1 MTALPQVQALLLEI
15 HQSLGRET
23 YQTKIKDNFAQGRGT
38 IESLKDMGSEI
49 LESIFEGLDMD
60 PRARLDAID
69 SLMEFGNA
77 HKFLEL
83 NIWTFAADQRQ
94 VLWSLLS
101 HFYIPSL
108 ARRIAFWNLGQP
120 MDKGM
125 PGGRFWYLPELE
137 EKDGQTSFH
146 MPVAQVV
153 DWLLDLLE
161 ASSKQEKASLL
172 GQSQKAD
179 EFLRSLYNWSKGSST
194 INAQK
199 IEEYF
204 AGDDSVKLDFKGV
217 FTPDPEQTPAKQFDR
232 ALEFVQRKGL
242 TATTLR
248 LEIPMTQ
255 EGVLEAVLD
264 GQADEATQAAFV
276 HHLAERYAQP
286 TMRTIRQRLRVA
298 RMVQDGYIR
307 LLKTFCP
314 GTDPLCTDPQ
324 QNTLLQLVALYK
336 WVYNLTIDAWRHCH
350 HLGEAA
356 ENQWFEEHL
365 PPWEKE
371 SLLLSITPSLR
382 SMGNQV
388 LAHWL
393 TRQFFDM
400 QPGAPL
406 EDCFPLD
413 AAQAPAII
421 QSKMEHIQAFSDE
434 IARENQLVERI
445 KTSSPRRALQGEA
458 SYWVVG
464 QVAQS
469 PAISPLARQAAT
481 QRLRELA
488 STPAQTVQTI
498 TLELH
503 AYLNAEKR
511 HRPKDVQARV
521 EALLAEAEASEGYAL
536 WKAPL
541 LQYKA
546 KHLLACNDFA
556 GAERCFKDALE
567 AGRERNYGP
576 LVGEAGRDGLACA
589 VANQKLLTDNHN
601 PYYRAILQGNVV
613 DCSDGIPSMQ
623 DVARKAADYFW
634 NTLYKPYPG
643 VEAEQRRSL
652 QDIQKIFESLMPLL
666 HSGDQAGMQKWVK
679 SQRKLF
685 ASLRPDV
692 EGNSVLMALLKMRH
706 FFQAVPQGTLP
717 EQQAEA
723 WNTML
728 QNWRWVIRNIAL
740 QATPK
745 QLDLQDL
752 KGQTPL
758 MLMAEDGDAEL
769 VAALLQAGANPDLQD
784 IRGLTALHS
793 ACKSHVDACVD
804 ALLDHPCQLTI
815 TTHKEQ
821 RSALHTAS
829 WAGHVHAA
837 KRLSQLAPALVRS
850 RDVLGQTPLEM
861 AEGLLEH
868 PAHLHA
874 LSEERA
880 RSGGRCATNS
890 ELQEIVQ
897 VLEVALAKANA
908 PQATETQMH

>member
-1 MTALPQVQALLLEI
+1 MR
-15 HQSLGRET
+15 H
-23 YQTKIKDNFAQGRGT
+23 
-38 IESLKDMGSEI
+38 
-49 LESIFEGLDMD
+49 
-60 PRARLDAID
+60 LDAID

-161 ASSKQEKASLL
+161 ASSKREKASLL

-179 EFLRSLYNWSKGSST
+179 EFLRSLYNWSKGAST
-194 INAQK
+194 ITAKK

-204 AGDDSVKLDFKGV
+204 AGDDNARLDFKGV
-217 FTPDPEQTPAKQFDR
+217 FTPDPRKTPVEQFNQ
-232 ALEFVQRKGL
+232 ALKFVQRKGL
-242 TATTLR
+242 TASALR

-255 EGVLEAVLD
+255 EDVLEAVLD

-276 HHLAERYAQP
+276 HHVAERYAQP

-307 LLKTFCP
+307 LLKTLCP
-314 GTDPLCTDPQ
+314 GTDPLCADPQ
-324 QNTLLQLVALYK
+324 QNKLLQLFALYK
-336 WVYNLTIDAWRHCH
+336 GVYNLTIDAWRHGH

-356 ENQWFEEHL
+356 ENQWFDEHL
-365 PPWEKE
+365 PPWDKH

-382 SMGNQV
+382 HMGNQV

-421 QSKMEHIQAFSDE
+421 QRKLERIQDFDDE
-434 IARENQLVERI
+434 IARTNQLVERI
-445 KTSSPRRALQGEA
+445 KASSPWRALQGEA
-458 SYWVVG
+458 SYWVVA
-464 QVAQS
+464 QVAQN

-488 STPAQTVQTI
+488 STPAQTVQAVMR
-498 TLELH
+498 ELD

-556 GAERCFKDALE
+556 GAECLFKQALE

-576 LVGEAGRDGLACA
+576 FVGEAGWDGLACA
-589 VANQKLLTDNHN
+589 VANQRLITDNHN
-601 PYYRAILQGNVV
+601 PYYRAILQGDVV
-613 DCSDGIPSMQ
+613 DCSDGIPSIQ
-623 DVARKAADYFW
+623 EVARQAAEYFW
-634 NTLYKPYPG
+634 STLYKPYPG
-643 VEAEQRRSL
+643 VEAEQQRSL
-652 QDIQKIFESLMPLL
+652 AETQKIFRGLMPLFQ
-666 HSGDQAGMQKWVK
+666 SGDQAGMQKWVK

-685 ASLRPDV
+685 ASRLPDV
-692 EGNSVLMALLKMRH
+692 EGNSVLMALLKMRAH
-706 FFQAVPQGTLP
+706 FQAVPQWALQ

-723 WNTML
+723 WSAML
-728 QNWRWVIRNIAL
+728 QNWRWLIAHIAQ

-745 QLDLQDL
+745 QLNLEDL

-769 VAALLQAGANPDLQD
+769 VAVLLQAGANPDLQD

-815 TTHKEQ
+815 TTHEK

-829 WAGHVHAA
+829 WAGHVHAV
-837 KRLSQLAPALVRS
+837 KRLSQLAPALVNE
-850 RDVLGQTPLEM
+850 RDIHGHTPLEM
-861 AEGLLEH
+861 AEDLLEH
-868 PAHLHA
+868 PAHLQA

-880 RSGGRCATNS
+880 RSGGRCASKS
-890 ELQEIVQ
+890 ELQEIVH
-897 VLEVALAKANA
+897 VLEAALVAANTA
-908 PQATETQMH
+908 QATEARMH

>member
-15 HQSLGRET
+15 RQSLGRKA
-23 YQTKIKDNFAQGRGT
+23 YQTGKKDDFAQGLGKLET
-38 IESLKDMGSEI
+38 LEVMGSEV
-49 LESIFEGLDMD
+49 LGSIYEGLDMD
-60 PRARLDAID
+60 PQARQDAIH
-69 SLMEFGNA
+69 SLVEFGNA

-83 NIWTFAADQRQ
+83 KIWTFAADPRQ

-101 HFYIPSL
+101 HFYIPGL
-108 ARRIAFWNLGQP
+108 ARRIGLWNLGHVL
-120 MDKGM
+120 DKGM
-125 PGGRFWYLPELE
+125 PGGRFWYLPEPQ
-137 EKDGQTSFH
+137 EKEGQTSIH

-153 DWLLDLLE
+153 DWLLDLLG
-161 ASSKQEKASLL
+161 ASSKQEVASLL

-179 EFLRSLYNWSKGSST
+179 EFLRSLHNWRTGSST
-194 INAQK
+194 INAKK
-199 IEEYF
+199 IEEFF
-204 AGDDSVKLDFKGV
+204 ADSDNATLDFKGV
-217 FTPDPEQTPAKQFDR
+217 FKPDPQLTPAEQFDQ
-232 ALEFVQRKGL
+232 ALDFVQKKRL
-242 TATTLR
+242 TAPAMLR
-248 LEIPMTQ
+248 AEIPMTQ
-255 EGVLEAVLD
+255 DGVLEAVL
-264 GQADEATQAAFV
+264 GRQADEAIQAAFV

-307 LLKTFCP
+307 LLKTLCP

-413 AAQAPAII
+413 AAQEPAIT
-421 QSKMEHIQAFSDE
+421 QSKLDRIRAFDDE

-445 KTSSPRRALQGEA
+445 KTSSPWRALQGEA

-488 STPAQTVQTI
+488 STPAQTVQTVM
-498 TLELH
+498 LELD

-511 HRPKDVQARV
+511 HRSKDVQARV
-521 EALLAEAEASEGYAL
+521 EALLTEAEASEGYAL

-556 GAERCFKDALE
+556 GAERCFKDALK

-576 LVGEAGRDGLACA
+576 LVGEVGRDGLACA
-589 VANQKLLTDNHN
+589 VANQKLPTDNHN
-601 PYYRAILQGNVV
+601 PYYRAILQGDVV
-613 DCSDGIPSMQ
+613 DCSYGIPSIQ
-623 DVARKAADYFW
+623 DVARQAAEHFW
-634 NTLYKPYPG
+634 DTLYKPYPG

-652 QDIQKIFESLMPLL
+652 QDLQKIFESLMPLL
-666 HSGDQAGMQKWVK
+666 HAGDQTGIQKWGK

-706 FFQAVPQGTLP
+706 FFQAVPQGALP

-804 ALLDHPCQLTI
+804 ALLDHPCQLAI
-815 TTHKEQ
+815 TTHEK

-829 WAGHVHAA
+829 WAGHVHAV
-837 KRLSQLAPALVRS
+837 KRLSQLAPELVWG

-868 PAHLHA
+868 PAHLQA

-880 RSGGRCATNS
+880 RSGGRCATKS

>member
-38 IESLKDMGSEI
+38 IESLKDMGSQI

-60 PRARLDAID
+60 PRPRLDAID

-179 EFLRSLYNWSKGSST
+179 EFLRSLYNWSKGAST
-194 INAQK
+194 ITAKK

-204 AGDDSVKLDFKGV
+204 AGDDNARLDFKGV
-217 FTPDPEQTPAKQFDR
+217 FTPDPRQTPVEQFNQ
-232 ALEFVQRKGL
+232 ALKFVQRKGL
-242 TATTLR
+242 TASALR

-255 EGVLEAVLD
+255 EDVLEAVLD

-276 HHLAERYAQP
+276 HHVAERYAQP

-307 LLKTFCP
+307 LLKTLCP
-314 GTDPLCTDPQ
+314 GTDPLCADPQ
-324 QNTLLQLVALYK
+324 QNKLLQLFALYK
-336 WVYNLTIDAWRHCH
+336 GVYNLTIDAWRHGH

-356 ENQWFEEHL
+356 ENQWFDEHL
-365 PPWEKE
+365 PPWDKH

-382 SMGNQV
+382 HRGNQV

-413 AAQAPAII
+413 AAQAPAILQRKLERI
-421 QSKMEHIQAFSDE
+421 QTFDNE
-434 IARENQLVERI
+434 IVRENQLIERI
-445 KTSSPRRALQGEA
+445 QTSSPWRALQGEA
-458 SYWVVG
+458 SYWVVA
-464 QVAQS
+464 QVAQN
-469 PAISPLARQAAT
+469 PAISPVARQAAT

-488 STPAQTVQTI
+488 NTPAQTVQTVM
-498 TLELH
+498 LELD

-521 EALLAEAEASEGYAL
+521 EALLAEAEVSEGYAL

-576 LVGEAGRDGLACA
+576 FVGEAGRDGLACA
-589 VANQKLLTDNHN
+589 VANQRLLTDNHN
-601 PYYRAILQGNVV
+601 PYYRAILQGDVV
-613 DCSDGIPSMQ
+613 DCSDHIPSIQ
-623 DVARKAADYFW
+623 DVARQAAEYFW
-634 NTLYKPYPG
+634 NTLYKPYPD
-643 VEAEQRRSL
+643 VEAEQQRSL
-652 QDIQKIFESLMPLL
+652 AETQKIFRGLMPLFQ
-666 HSGDQAGMQKWVK
+666 SGDQAGMQKWVK
-679 SQRKLF
+679 SHRKLF
-685 ASLRPDV
+685 ASRLPDV
-692 EGNSVLMALLKMRH
+692 DGNSVLMALLKIRAH
-706 FFQAVPQGTLP
+706 FQAVPQWALQ

-723 WNTML
+723 WSAML
-728 QNWRWVIRNIAL
+728 KNWQWLIGHIAQ

-758 MLMAEDGDAEL
+758 MLMAEDGDTEL
-769 VAALLQAGANPDLQD
+769 VAVLLQAGAKPDLQD

-815 TTHKEQ
+815 TTHEK

-829 WAGHVHAA
+829 WAGHVYAV
-837 KRLSQLAPALVRS
+837 KRLSQLAPALVRG

-861 AEGLLEH
+861 AEDLLEH
-868 PAHLHA
+868 PDKLQA
-874 LSEERA
+874 LAQERA
-880 RSGGRCATNS
+880 RSGKRCASVS
-890 ELQEIVQ
+890 ELQEIVH
-897 VLEVALAKANA
+897 VLEAA
-908 PQATETQMH
+908 

>member
-1 MTALPQVQALLLEI
+1 MR
-15 HQSLGRET
+15 H
-23 YQTKIKDNFAQGRGT
+23 
-38 IESLKDMGSEI
+38 
-49 LESIFEGLDMD
+49 
-60 PRARLDAID
+60 LDAID

-179 EFLRSLYNWSKGSST
+179 EFLRSLYNWSKGAST
-194 INAQK
+194 ITAKK

-204 AGDDSVKLDFKGV
+204 AGDDNARLDFKGV
-217 FTPDPEQTPAKQFDR
+217 FTPDPRKTPVEQFNQ
-232 ALEFVQRKGL
+232 ALKFVQRKGL
-242 TATTLR
+242 TASALR

-255 EGVLEAVLD
+255 EDVLEAVLD

-276 HHLAERYAQP
+276 HHVAERYAQP

-307 LLKTFCP
+307 LLKTLCP
-314 GTDPLCTDPQ
+314 GTDPLCADPQ
-324 QNTLLQLVALYK
+324 QNKLLQLFALYK
-336 WVYNLTIDAWRHCH
+336 GVYNLTIDAWRHGH

-356 ENQWFEEHL
+356 ENQWFDEHL
-365 PPWEKE
+365 PPWDKH

-382 SMGNQV
+382 HMGNQV

-421 QSKMEHIQAFSDE
+421 QRKLERIQDFDDE
-434 IARENQLVERI
+434 IARTNQLVERI
-445 KTSSPRRALQGEA
+445 KASSPWRALQGEA
-458 SYWVVG
+458 SYWVVA
-464 QVAQS
+464 QVAQN

-488 STPAQTVQTI
+488 STPAQTVQAVMR
-498 TLELH
+498 ELD

-556 GAERCFKDALE
+556 GAECLFKQALE

-576 LVGEAGRDGLACA
+576 FVGEAGWDGLACA
-589 VANQKLLTDNHN
+589 VANQRLITDNHN
-601 PYYRAILQGNVV
+601 PYYRAILQGDVV
-613 DCSDGIPSMQ
+613 DCSDGIPSIQ
-623 DVARKAADYFW
+623 EVARQAAEYFW
-634 NTLYKPYPG
+634 STLYKPYPG
-643 VEAEQRRSL
+643 VEAEQQRSL
-652 QDIQKIFESLMPLL
+652 AETQKIFRGLMPLFQ
-666 HSGDQAGMQKWVK
+666 SGDQAGMQKWVK

-685 ASLRPDV
+685 ASRLPDV
-692 EGNSVLMALLKMRH
+692 EGNSVLMALLKMRAH
-706 FFQAVPQGTLP
+706 FQAVPQWALQ

-723 WNTML
+723 WSAML
-728 QNWRWVIRNIAL
+728 QNWRWLIAHIAQ

-745 QLDLQDL
+745 QLNLEDL

-769 VAALLQAGANPDLQD
+769 VAVLLQAGANPDLQD

-815 TTHKEQ
+815 TTHEK

-829 WAGHVHAA
+829 WAGHVHAV
-837 KRLSQLAPALVRS
+837 KRLSQLAPALVNE
-850 RDVLGQTPLEM
+850 RDIHGHTPLEM
-861 AEGLLEH
+861 AEDLLEH
-868 PAHLHA
+868 PAHLQA

-880 RSGGRCATNS
+880 RSGGRCASKS
-890 ELQEIVQ
+890 ELQEIVH
-897 VLEVALAKANA
+897 VLEAALVAANTA
-908 PQATETQMH
+908 QATEARMH

>member
-49 LESIFEGLDMD
+49 LESIFEELDMD
-60 PRARLDAID
+60 PRPRLDAID

-179 EFLRSLYNWSKGSST
+179 EFLRSLYNWSKGAST
-194 INAQK
+194 ITAKK

-204 AGDDSVKLDFKGV
+204 AGDDNARLDFKGV
-217 FTPDPEQTPAKQFDR
+217 FTPDPRQTPVEQFNQ
-232 ALEFVQRKGL
+232 ALKFVQRKGL
-242 TATTLR
+242 TASALR

-255 EGVLEAVLD
+255 EDVLEAVLD

-276 HHLAERYAQP
+276 HHVAERYAQP

-307 LLKTFCP
+307 LLKTLCP
-314 GTDPLCTDPQ
+314 GTDPLCADPQ
-324 QNTLLQLVALYK
+324 QNKLLQLFALYK
-336 WVYNLTIDAWRHCH
+336 GVYNLTIDAWRHCH

-356 ENQWFEEHL
+356 ENQWFDEHL
-365 PPWEKE
+365 PPWDKH

-382 SMGNQV
+382 HRANQV

-413 AAQAPAII
+413 AAQAPAILQRKLERI
-421 QSKMEHIQAFSDE
+421 QTFDNE
-434 IARENQLVERI
+434 IVRENQLIERI
-445 KTSSPRRALQGEA
+445 QTSSPWRALQGEA
-458 SYWVVG
+458 SYWVVA
-464 QVAQS
+464 QVAQN
-469 PAISPLARQAAT
+469 PAISPVARQAAT

-488 STPAQTVQTI
+488 NTPAQTVQTVM
-498 TLELH
+498 LELD

-521 EALLAEAEASEGYAL
+521 EALLAEAEVSEGYAL

-576 LVGEAGRDGLACA
+576 FVGEAGRDGLACA
-589 VANQKLLTDNHN
+589 VANQRLLTDNHN
-601 PYYRAILQGNVV
+601 PYYRAILQGDVV
-613 DCSDGIPSMQ
+613 DCSDHIPSIQ
-623 DVARKAADYFW
+623 DVARQAAEYFW
-634 NTLYKPYPG
+634 NTLYKPYPD
-643 VEAEQRRSL
+643 VEAEQQRSL
-652 QDIQKIFESLMPLL
+652 AETQKIFRGLMPLFQ
-666 HSGDQAGMQKWVK
+666 SGDQAGMQKWVK
-679 SQRKLF
+679 SHRKLF
-685 ASLRPDV
+685 ASRLPDV
-692 EGNSVLMALLKMRH
+692 DGNSVLMALLKIRAH
-706 FFQAVPQGTLP
+706 FQAVPQWALQ

-723 WNTML
+723 WSAML
-728 QNWRWVIRNIAL
+728 KNWQWLIGHIAQ

-758 MLMAEDGDAEL
+758 MLMAEDGDTEL
-769 VAALLQAGANPDLQD
+769 VAVLLQAGAKPDLQD

-815 TTHKEQ
+815 TTHEK

-829 WAGHVHAA
+829 WAGHVYAV
-837 KRLSQLAPALVRS
+837 KRLSQLAPALVRG

-861 AEGLLEH
+861 AEDLLEH
-868 PAHLHA
+868 PDKLQA
-874 LSEERA
+874 LAQERA
-880 RSGGRCATNS
+880 RSGKRCASVS
-890 ELQEIVQ
+890 ELQEIVH
-897 VLEVALAKANA
+897 VLEAA
-908 PQATETQMH
+908 

>member
-38 IESLKDMGSEI
+38 IESLKDMVSEI

-60 PRARLDAID
+60 PRPRLDAID

-179 EFLRSLYNWSKGSST
+179 EFLRSLYNWSKGAST
-194 INAQK
+194 ITAKK

-204 AGDDSVKLDFKGV
+204 AGDDNARLDFKGV
-217 FTPDPEQTPAKQFDR
+217 FTPDPRQTPVEQFNQ
-232 ALEFVQRKGL
+232 ALKFVQRKGL
-242 TATTLR
+242 TASALR

-276 HHLAERYAQP
+276 HHVAERYAQP

-307 LLKTFCP
+307 LLKTLCP
-314 GTDPLCTDPQ
+314 GTDPLCADPQ
-324 QNTLLQLVALYK
+324 QNKLLQLFALYK
-336 WVYNLTIDAWRHCH
+336 GVYNLTIDAWRHGH

-356 ENQWFEEHL
+356 ENQWFDEHL
-365 PPWEKE
+365 PPWDKH

-382 SMGNQV
+382 HRGNQV

-413 AAQAPAII
+413 AAQAPAILQRKLERI
-421 QSKMEHIQAFSDE
+421 QTFDNE
-434 IARENQLVERI
+434 IVRENQLIERI
-445 KTSSPRRALQGEA
+445 QTSSPWRALQGEA
-458 SYWVVG
+458 SYWVVA
-464 QVAQS
+464 QVAQN
-469 PAISPLARQAAT
+469 PAISPVARQAAT

-488 STPAQTVQTI
+488 NTPAQTVQTVM
-498 TLELH
+498 LELD

-521 EALLAEAEASEGYAL
+521 EALLAEAEVSEGYAL

-576 LVGEAGRDGLACA
+576 FVGEAGRDGLACA
-589 VANQKLLTDNHN
+589 VANQRLLTDNHN
-601 PYYRAILQGNVV
+601 PYYRAILQGDVV
-613 DCSDGIPSMQ
+613 DCSDHIPSIQ
-623 DVARKAADYFW
+623 DVARQAAEYFW
-634 NTLYKPYPG
+634 NTLYKPYPD
-643 VEAEQRRSL
+643 VEAEQQRSL
-652 QDIQKIFESLMPLL
+652 AETQKIFRGLMPLFQ
-666 HSGDQAGMQKWVK
+666 SGDQAGMQKWVK
-679 SQRKLF
+679 SHRKLF
-685 ASLRPDV
+685 ASRLPDV
-692 EGNSVLMALLKMRH
+692 DGNSVLMALLKIRAH
-706 FFQAVPQGTLP
+706 FQAVPQWALQ

-723 WNTML
+723 WSAML
-728 QNWRWVIRNIAL
+728 KNWQWLIGHIAQ

-758 MLMAEDGDAEL
+758 MLMAEDGDTEL
-769 VAALLQAGANPDLQD
+769 VAVLLQAGAKPDLQD

-815 TTHKEQ
+815 TTHEK

-829 WAGHVHAA
+829 WAGHVYAV
-837 KRLSQLAPALVRS
+837 KRLSQLAPALVRG

-861 AEGLLEH
+861 AEDLLEH
-868 PAHLHA
+868 PDKLQA
-874 LSEERA
+874 LAQERA
-880 RSGGRCATNS
+880 RSGKRCASVS
-890 ELQEIVQ
+890 ELQEIVH
-897 VLEVALAKANA
+897 VLEAA
-908 PQATETQMH
+908 

>member
-15 HQSLGRET
+15 RQSLGYKT
-23 YQTKIKDNFAQGRGT
+23 YPTGKKNDFAQGAGKLET
-38 IESLKDMGSEI
+38 LEVMGPEV
-49 LESIFEGLDMD
+49 LTSIFEGLDMA
-60 PRARLDAID
+60 PQARLDAID

-101 HFYIPSL
+101 HFYVPSL
-108 ARRIAFWNLGQP
+108 ARRIAFWNLGQAL
-120 MDKGM
+120 DKGM
-125 PGGRFWYLPELE
+125 PGGRFWYLPELRDE
-137 EKDGQTSFH
+137 EGQTSIH

-153 DWLLDLLE
+153 DWLLDLLG

-179 EFLRSLYNWSKGSST
+179 EFLRSLYNWRQGTKT
-194 INAQK
+194 IKAQK
-199 IEEYF
+199 IDEYF
-204 AGDDSVKLDFKGV
+204 ASDDHARLDFKGV
-217 FTPDPEQTPAKQFDR
+217 FTPDPQQTPAKQFDQ

-242 TATTLR
+242 TAPALR

-255 EGVLEAVLD
+255 EGILEAVLHR
-264 GQADEATQAAFV
+264 QADEATQAAFV

-286 TMRTIRQRLRVA
+286 SMRIIRQRLRAA

-307 LLKTFCP
+307 LLKTLCP
-314 GTDPLCTDPQ
+314 GTDPLCADPQ
-324 QNTLLQLVALYK
+324 QNKLLQLFALYK
-336 WVYNLTIDAWRHCH
+336 GVYNLTIDAWRHGH

-356 ENQWFEEHL
+356 ENQWFDEHL
-365 PPWEKE
+365 PPWDKH

-382 SMGNQV
+382 HMGNQV

-421 QSKMEHIQAFSDE
+421 QRKLERIQDFDDE
-434 IARENQLVERI
+434 IARTNQLVERI
-445 KTSSPRRALQGEA
+445 KASSPWRALQGEA
-458 SYWVVG
+458 SYWVVA
-464 QVAQS
+464 QVAQN

-488 STPAQTVQTI
+488 STPAQTVQAVMR
-498 TLELH
+498 ELD

-556 GAERCFKDALE
+556 GAECLFKQALE

-576 LVGEAGRDGLACA
+576 FVGEAGWDGLACA
-589 VANQKLLTDNHN
+589 VANQRLITDNHN
-601 PYYRAILQGNVV
+601 PYYRAILQGDVV
-613 DCSDGIPSMQ
+613 DCSDGIPSIQ
-623 DVARKAADYFW
+623 EVARQAAEYFW
-634 NTLYKPYPG
+634 STLYKPYPG
-643 VEAEQRRSL
+643 VEAEQQRSL
-652 QDIQKIFESLMPLL
+652 AVTQKIFRGLMPLFQ
-666 HSGDQAGMQKWVK
+666 SGDQAGMQKWVK

-685 ASLRPDV
+685 ASRLPDV
-692 EGNSVLMALLKMRH
+692 EGNSVLMALLKMRAH
-706 FFQAVPQGTLP
+706 FQAVPQWALQ

-723 WNTML
+723 WSAML
-728 QNWRWVIRNIAL
+728 QNWRWLIAHIAQ

-745 QLDLQDL
+745 QLNLEDL

-769 VAALLQAGANPDLQD
+769 VAVLLQAGANPDLQD

-815 TTHKEQ
+815 TTHEK

-829 WAGHVHAA
+829 WAGHVHAV
-837 KRLSQLAPALVRS
+837 KRLSQLAPALVNE
-850 RDVLGQTPLEM
+850 RDIHGHTPLEM
-861 AEGLLEH
+861 AEDLLEH
-868 PAHLHA
+868 PAHLQA

-880 RSGGRCATNS
+880 RSGGRCASKS
-890 ELQEIVQ
+890 ELQEIVH
-897 VLEVALAKANA
+897 VLEAALVAANTA
-908 PQATETQMH
+908 QATEARMH

>member
-38 IESLKDMGSEI
+38 IESLKDMVSEI

-60 PRARLDAID
+60 PRPRLDAID

-179 EFLRSLYNWSKGSST
+179 EFLRSLYNWSKGAST
-194 INAQK
+194 ITAKK

-204 AGDDSVKLDFKGV
+204 AGDDNARLDFKGV
-217 FTPDPEQTPAKQFDR
+217 FTPDPRQTPVEQFNQ
-232 ALEFVQRKGL
+232 ALKFVQRKGL
-242 TATTLR
+242 TASALR

-255 EGVLEAVLD
+255 EDVLEAVLD

-276 HHLAERYAQP
+276 HHVAERYAQP

-307 LLKTFCP
+307 LLKTLCP
-314 GTDPLCTDPQ
+314 GTDPLCADPQ
-324 QNTLLQLVALYK
+324 QNKLLQLFALYK
-336 WVYNLTIDAWRHCH
+336 GVYNLTIDAWRHGH

-356 ENQWFEEHL
+356 ENQWFDEHL
-365 PPWEKE
+365 PPWDKH

-382 SMGNQV
+382 HMGNQV

-413 AAQAPAII
+413 AAQAPAILQRKLERI
-421 QSKMEHIQAFSDE
+421 QTFDNE
-434 IARENQLVERI
+434 IVRENQLIERI
-445 KTSSPRRALQGEA
+445 QTSSPWRALQGEA
-458 SYWVVG
+458 SYWVVA
-464 QVAQS
+464 QVAQN
-469 PAISPLARQAAT
+469 PAISPVARQAAT

-488 STPAQTVQTI
+488 NTPAQTVQTVM
-498 TLELH
+498 LELD

-556 GAERCFKDALE
+556 GAECLFKQALE

-576 LVGEAGRDGLACA
+576 FVGEAGWDGLACA
-589 VANQKLLTDNHN
+589 VANQRLITDNHN
-601 PYYRAILQGNVV
+601 PYYRAILQGDVV
-613 DCSDGIPSMQ
+613 DCSDGIPSIQ
-623 DVARKAADYFW
+623 EVARQAAEYFW
-634 NTLYKPYPG
+634 STLYKPYPG
-643 VEAEQRRSL
+643 VEAEQQRSL
-652 QDIQKIFESLMPLL
+652 AETQKIFRGLMPLFQ
-666 HSGDQAGMQKWVK
+666 SGDQAGMQKWVK

-685 ASLRPDV
+685 ASRLPDV
-692 EGNSVLMALLKMRH
+692 DGNSVLMALLKIRAH
-706 FFQAVPQGTLP
+706 FQAVPQWELQ

-723 WNTML
+723 WSAML
-728 QNWRWVIRNIAL
+728 KNWQWLIGHIAQ

-758 MLMAEDGDAEL
+758 MLMAEDGDTEL
-769 VAALLQAGANPDLQD
+769 VAVLLQAGAKPDLQD

-815 TTHKEQ
+815 TTHEK

-829 WAGHVHAA
+829 WAGHVYAV
-837 KRLSQLAPALVRS
+837 KRLSQLAPALVRG

-861 AEGLLEH
+861 AEDLLEH
-868 PAHLHA
+868 PDKLQA
-874 LSEERA
+874 LAQERA
-880 RSGGRCATNS
+880 RSGKRCASVS
-890 ELQEIVQ
+890 ELQEIVH
-897 VLEVALAKANA
+897 VLEAA
-908 PQATETQMH
+908 

>member
-38 IESLKDMGSEI
+38 IESLKDMVSEI

-60 PRARLDAID
+60 PRPRLDAID

-179 EFLRSLYNWSKGSST
+179 EFLRSLYNWSKGAST
-194 INAQK
+194 ITAKK

-204 AGDDSVKLDFKGV
+204 AGDDNARLDFKGV
-217 FTPDPEQTPAKQFDR
+217 FTPDPRQTPVEQFNQ
-232 ALEFVQRKGL
+232 ALKFVQRKGL
-242 TATTLR
+242 TASALR

-255 EGVLEAVLD
+255 EDVLEAVLD

-276 HHLAERYAQP
+276 HHVAERYAQP

-307 LLKTFCP
+307 LLKTLCP
-314 GTDPLCTDPQ
+314 GTDPLCADPQ
-324 QNTLLQLVALYK
+324 QNKLLQLFALYK
-336 WVYNLTIDAWRHCH
+336 GVYNLTIDAWRHGH

-356 ENQWFEEHL
+356 ENQWFDEHL
-365 PPWEKE
+365 PPWDKH

-382 SMGNQV
+382 HRGNQV

-413 AAQAPAII
+413 AAQAPAILQRKLERI
-421 QSKMEHIQAFSDE
+421 QTFDNE
-434 IARENQLVERI
+434 IVRENQLIERI
-445 KTSSPRRALQGEA
+445 QTSSPWRALQGEA
-458 SYWVVG
+458 SYWVVA
-464 QVAQS
+464 QVAQN
-469 PAISPLARQAAT
+469 PAISPVARQAAT

-488 STPAQTVQTI
+488 NTPAQTVQTVM
-498 TLELH
+498 LELD

-521 EALLAEAEASEGYAL
+521 EALLAEAEVSEGYAL

-576 LVGEAGRDGLACA
+576 FVGEAGRDGLACA
-589 VANQKLLTDNHN
+589 VANQRLLTDNHN
-601 PYYRAILQGNVV
+601 PYYRAILQGDVV
-613 DCSDGIPSMQ
+613 DCSDHIPSIQ
-623 DVARKAADYFW
+623 DVARQAAEYFW
-634 NTLYKPYPG
+634 NALYKPYPD
-643 VEAEQRRSL
+643 VEAEQQRSL
-652 QDIQKIFESLMPLL
+652 AETQKIFRGLMPLFQ
-666 HSGDQAGMQKWVK
+666 SGDQAGMQKWVK
-679 SQRKLF
+679 SHRKLF
-685 ASLRPDV
+685 ASRLPDV
-692 EGNSVLMALLKMRH
+692 DGNSVLMALLKIRAH
-706 FFQAVPQGTLP
+706 FQAVPQWELQ

-723 WNTML
+723 WSAML
-728 QNWRWVIRNIAL
+728 KNWQWLIGHIAQ

-758 MLMAEDGDAEL
+758 MLMAEDGDTEL
-769 VAALLQAGANPDLQD
+769 VAVLLQAGAKPDLQD

-815 TTHKEQ
+815 TTHEK

-829 WAGHVHAA
+829 WAGHVYAV
-837 KRLSQLAPALVRS
+837 KRLSQLAPALVRG

-861 AEGLLEH
+861 AEDLLEH
-868 PAHLHA
+868 PDKLQA
-874 LSEERA
+874 LAQERA
-880 RSGGRCATNS
+880 RSGKRCASVS
-890 ELQEIVQ
+890 ELQEIVH
-897 VLEVALAKANA
+897 VLEAA
-908 PQATETQMH
+908 

>member
-125 PGGRFWYLPELE
+125 PGGRFWYLPDLRE
-137 EKDGQTSFH
+137 EDGQTSIH

-153 DWLLDLLE
+153 DWLLDLLGT
-161 ASSKQEKASLL
+161 SSKQEVASLL

-179 EFLRSLYNWSKGSST
+179 EFLRSLYNWRKGTST
-194 INAQK
+194 ITAQK
-199 IEEYF
+199 IDEYF
-204 AGDDSVKLDFKGV
+204 AGDDNAKLDFKGV
-217 FTPDPEQTPAKQFDR
+217 FTPDPKQTPAEQFDQ

-242 TATTLR
+242 TASALR
-248 LEIPMTQ
+248 LEISMTQ
-255 EGVLEAVLD
+255 EGVLEAVLNR
-264 GQADEATQAAFV
+264 QVDEATQATFV

-286 TMRTIRQRLRVA
+286 TMTTIRRRLRVA

-307 LLKTFCP
+307 LLKTLCP
-314 GTDPLCTDPQ
+314 GTDPLCADPQ
-324 QNTLLQLVALYK
+324 QNKLLQLFALYK
-336 WVYNLTIDAWRHCH
+336 LVYNLTIDAWRHCH

-356 ENQWFEEHL
+356 ENQWFDEHL
-365 PPWEKE
+365 PPWDKH

-413 AAQAPAII
+413 AAQAPAILQRKLERI
-421 QSKMEHIQAFSDE
+421 QEFDDE

-445 KTSSPRRALQGEA
+445 KTSSHWRALQGET
-458 SYWVVG
+458 SFWVVG
-464 QVAQS
+464 QVAQN

-511 HRPKDVQARV
+511 HRPKDVQTQV
-521 EALLAEAEASEGYAL
+521 NALLAEAEASEGYAL

-576 LVGEAGRDGLACA
+576 FVGEAGRDGLACA
-589 VANQKLLTDNHN
+589 VANQRLLTDNHN
-601 PYYRAILQGNVV
+601 PYYRAILQGDVV
-613 DCSDGIPSMQ
+613 DCSDQIPSIQ
-623 DVARKAADYFW
+623 DVARAVARYFW
-634 NTLYKPYPG
+634 DTLYKPYPG

-652 QDIQKIFESLMPLL
+652 AETQKILRGLMPLFQ
-666 HSGDQAGMQKWVK
+666 SGDRAGMQKWVK

-685 ASLRPDV
+685 ASRLPDV
-692 EGNSVLMALLKMRH
+692 DGNSVLMALLKMRDN
-706 FFQAVPQGTLP
+706 FQAVPQWARQEKL
-717 EQQAEA
+717 AEA
-723 WNTML
+723 WSATL
-728 QNWRWVIRNIAL
+728 QNWRWLIAHIAQ

-745 QLDLQDL
+745 QLNLEDL

-769 VAALLQAGANPDLQD
+769 VAALLQAGADPDLQD

-804 ALLDHPCQLTI
+804 ALLDHPCQLNI
-815 TTHKEQ
+815 TTHEEQ
-821 RSALHTAS
+821 RSALHTAT
-829 WAGHVHAA
+829 WAGHVHAV

-850 RDVLGQTPLEM
+850 CDVLGQTPLEM
-861 AEGLLEH
+861 AEDLLEH
-868 PAHLHA
+868 PDKLQA
-874 LSEERA
+874 LAQERA
-880 RSGGRCATNS
+880 RSGKRCASVS
-890 ELQEIVQ
+890 ELQEIVH
-897 VLEVALAKANA
+897 VLEAA
-908 PQATETQMH
+908 

>member
-15 HQSLGRET
+15 RQSLGYKT
-23 YQTKIKDNFAQGRGT
+23 YPTGKKNDFAQGAGKLET
-38 IESLKDMGSEI
+38 LEVMGPEV
-49 LESIFEGLDMD
+49 LTSIFEGLDMA
-60 PRARLDAID
+60 PQARLDAID

-101 HFYIPSL
+101 HFYVPSL
-108 ARRIAFWNLGQP
+108 ARRIGFWNLGQAL
-120 MDKGM
+120 DKGM
-125 PGGRFWYLPELE
+125 PGGRFWYLPELRDE
-137 EKDGQTSFH
+137 EGQTSIH

-153 DWLLDLLE
+153 DWLLDLLG

-204 AGDDSVKLDFKGV
+204 AGDDNVKLDFKGV
-217 FTPDPEQTPAKQFDR
+217 FTPDPRQTPAKQFDQ
-232 ALEFVQRKGL
+232 ALEFVQGKRL
-242 TATTLR
+242 TASTLR

-276 HHLAERYAQP
+276 HHVAERYAQP

-307 LLKTFCP
+307 LLKTLCP
-314 GTDPLCTDPQ
+314 GTDPLCADPQ
-324 QNTLLQLVALYK
+324 QNKLLQLFALYK
-336 WVYNLTIDAWRHCH
+336 GVYNLTIDAWRHGH

-356 ENQWFEEHL
+356 ENQWFDEHL
-365 PPWEKE
+365 PPWDKH

-382 SMGNQV
+382 HMGNQV

-413 AAQAPAII
+413 AAQAPAILQRKLERI
-421 QSKMEHIQAFSDE
+421 QTFDNE
-434 IARENQLVERI
+434 IVRENQLIERI
-445 KTSSPRRALQGEA
+445 QTSSPWRALQGEA
-458 SYWVVG
+458 SYWVVA
-464 QVAQS
+464 QVAQN
-469 PAISPLARQAAT
+469 PAISPVARQAAT

-488 STPAQTVQTI
+488 NTPAQTVQTVM
-498 TLELH
+498 LELD

-556 GAERCFKDALE
+556 GAECLFKQALE

-576 LVGEAGRDGLACA
+576 FVGEAGWDGLACA
-589 VANQKLLTDNHN
+589 VANQRLITDNHN
-601 PYYRAILQGNVV
+601 PYYRAILQGDVV
-613 DCSDGIPSMQ
+613 DCSDGIPSIQ
-623 DVARKAADYFW
+623 EVARQAAEYFW
-634 NTLYKPYPG
+634 STLYKPYPG
-643 VEAEQRRSL
+643 VEAEQQRSL
-652 QDIQKIFESLMPLL
+652 AETQKIFRGLMPLFQ
-666 HSGDQAGMQKWVK
+666 SGDQAGMQKWVK

-685 ASLRPDV
+685 ASRLPDV
-692 EGNSVLMALLKMRH
+692 EGNSVLMALLKMRAH
-706 FFQAVPQGTLP
+706 FQAVPQWALQ

-723 WNTML
+723 WSAML
-728 QNWRWVIRNIAL
+728 QNWRWLIGHIAQ

-745 QLDLQDL
+745 QLNLEDL

-769 VAALLQAGANPDLQD
+769 VAVLLQAGANPDLQD
-784 IRGLTALHS
+784 IRELTALHS

-815 TTHKEQ
+815 TTHEK

-829 WAGHVHAA
+829 WAGHVHAV
-837 KRLSQLAPALVRS
+837 KRLSQLAPALVNE
-850 RDVLGQTPLEM
+850 RDIHGHTPLEM
-861 AEGLLEH
+861 AEDLLEH
-868 PAHLHA
+868 PEKLQA
-874 LSEERA
+874 LAKERA
-880 RSGGRCATNS
+880 RSGKRCATVS
-890 ELQEIVQ
+890 ELTEIVQ
-897 VLEVALAKANA
+897 VLEAALTTANA
-908 PQATETQMH
+908 PRAAEAQMH

>member
-38 IESLKDMGSEI
+38 IESLKDMVSEI

-60 PRARLDAID
+60 PRPRLDAID

-179 EFLRSLYNWSKGSST
+179 EFLRSLYNWSKGAST
-194 INAQK
+194 ITAKK

-204 AGDDSVKLDFKGV
+204 AGDDNARLDFKGV
-217 FTPDPEQTPAKQFDR
+217 FTPDPRQTPVEQFNQ
-232 ALEFVQRKGL
+232 ALKFVQRKGL
-242 TATTLR
+242 TASALR

-276 HHLAERYAQP
+276 HHVAERYAQP

-307 LLKTFCP
+307 LLKTLCP
-314 GTDPLCTDPQ
+314 GTDPLCADPQ
-324 QNTLLQLVALYK
+324 QNKLLQLFALYK
-336 WVYNLTIDAWRHCH
+336 GVYNLTIDAWRHGH

-356 ENQWFEEHL
+356 ENQWFDEHL
-365 PPWEKE
+365 PPWDKH

-382 SMGNQV
+382 HRGNQV

-413 AAQAPAII
+413 AAQAPAILQRKLERI
-421 QSKMEHIQAFSDE
+421 QTFDNE
-434 IARENQLVERI
+434 IVRENQLIERI
-445 KTSSPRRALQGEA
+445 QTSSPWRALQGEA
-458 SYWVVG
+458 SYWVVA
-464 QVAQS
+464 QVAQN
-469 PAISPLARQAAT
+469 PAISPVARQAAT

-488 STPAQTVQTI
+488 NTPAQTVQTVM
-498 TLELH
+498 LELD

-521 EALLAEAEASEGYAL
+521 EALLAEAEVSEGYAL

-576 LVGEAGRDGLACA
+576 FVGEAGRDGLACA
-589 VANQKLLTDNHN
+589 VANQRLLTDNHN
-601 PYYRAILQGNVV
+601 PYYRAILQGDVV
-613 DCSDGIPSMQ
+613 DCSDHIPSIQ
-623 DVARKAADYFW
+623 DVARQAAEYFW
-634 NTLYKPYPG
+634 NALYKPYPD
-643 VEAEQRRSL
+643 VEAEQQRSL
-652 QDIQKIFESLMPLL
+652 AETQKIFRGLMPLFQ
-666 HSGDQAGMQKWVK
+666 SGDQAGMQKWVK
-679 SQRKLF
+679 SHRKLF
-685 ASLRPDV
+685 ASRLPDV
-692 EGNSVLMALLKMRH
+692 DGNSVLMALLKIRAH
-706 FFQAVPQGTLP
+706 FQAVPQWALQ

-723 WNTML
+723 WSAML
-728 QNWRWVIRNIAL
+728 KNWQWLIGHIAQ

-758 MLMAEDGDAEL
+758 MLMAEDGDTEL
-769 VAALLQAGANPDLQD
+769 VAVLLQAGAKPDLQD

-815 TTHKEQ
+815 TTHEK

-829 WAGHVHAA
+829 WAGHVYAV
-837 KRLSQLAPALVRS
+837 KRLSQLAPALVRG

-861 AEGLLEH
+861 AEDLLEH
-868 PAHLHA
+868 PDKLQA
-874 LSEERA
+874 LAQERA
-880 RSGGRCATNS
+880 RSGKRCASVS
-890 ELQEIVQ
+890 ELQEIVH
-897 VLEVALAKANA
+897 VLEAA
-908 PQATETQMH
+908 

>member
-60 PRARLDAID
+60 PRPRLDAID

-179 EFLRSLYNWSKGSST
+179 EFLRSLYNWSKGAST
-194 INAQK
+194 ITAKK

-204 AGDDSVKLDFKGV
+204 AGDDNARLDFKGV
-217 FTPDPEQTPAKQFDR
+217 FTPDPRQTPVEQFNQ
-232 ALEFVQRKGL
+232 ALKFVQRKGL
-242 TATTLR
+242 TASALR

-255 EGVLEAVLD
+255 EDVLEAVLD

-276 HHLAERYAQP
+276 HHVAERYAQP

-307 LLKTFCP
+307 LLKTLCP
-314 GTDPLCTDPQ
+314 GTDPLCADPQ
-324 QNTLLQLVALYK
+324 QNKLLQLFALYK
-336 WVYNLTIDAWRHCH
+336 GVYNLTIDAWRHCH

-356 ENQWFEEHL
+356 ENQWFDEHL
-365 PPWEKE
+365 PPWDKH

-382 SMGNQV
+382 HRGNQV

-413 AAQAPAII
+413 AAQAPAILQRKLERI
-421 QSKMEHIQAFSDE
+421 QTFDNE
-434 IARENQLVERI
+434 IVRENQLIERI
-445 KTSSPRRALQGEA
+445 QTSSPWRALQGEA
-458 SYWVVG
+458 SYWVVA
-464 QVAQS
+464 QVAQN
-469 PAISPLARQAAT
+469 PAISPVARQAAT

-488 STPAQTVQTI
+488 NTPAQTVQTVM
-498 TLELH
+498 LELD

-521 EALLAEAEASEGYAL
+521 EALLAEAEVSEGYAL

-576 LVGEAGRDGLACA
+576 FVGEAGRDGLACA
-589 VANQKLLTDNHN
+589 VANQRLLTDNHN
-601 PYYRAILQGNVV
+601 PYYRAILQGDVV
-613 DCSDGIPSMQ
+613 DCSDHIPSIQ
-623 DVARKAADYFW
+623 DVARQAAEYFW
-634 NTLYKPYPG
+634 NTLYKPYPD
-643 VEAEQRRSL
+643 VEAEQQRSL
-652 QDIQKIFESLMPLL
+652 AETQKIFRGLMPLFQ
-666 HSGDQAGMQKWVK
+666 SGDQAGMQKWVK
-679 SQRKLF
+679 SHRKLF
-685 ASLRPDV
+685 ASRLPDV
-692 EGNSVLMALLKMRH
+692 DGNSVLMALLKIRAH
-706 FFQAVPQGTLP
+706 FQAVPQWALQ

-723 WNTML
+723 WSAML
-728 QNWRWVIRNIAL
+728 KNWQWLIGHIAQ

-758 MLMAEDGDAEL
+758 MLMAEDGDTEL
-769 VAALLQAGANPDLQD
+769 VAVLLQAGAKPDLQD

-815 TTHKEQ
+815 TTHEK

-829 WAGHVHAA
+829 WAGHVYAV
-837 KRLSQLAPALVRS
+837 KRLSQLAPALVRG

-861 AEGLLEH
+861 AEDLLEH
-868 PAHLHA
+868 PDKLQA
-874 LSEERA
+874 LAQERA
-880 RSGGRCATNS
+880 RSGKRCASVS
-890 ELQEIVQ
+890 ELQEIVH
-897 VLEVALAKANA
+897 VLEAA
-908 PQATETQMH
+908 

>member
-60 PRARLDAID
+60 PRPRLDAID

-179 EFLRSLYNWSKGSST
+179 EFLRSLYNWSKGAST
-194 INAQK
+194 ITAKK

-204 AGDDSVKLDFKGV
+204 AGDDNARLDFKGV
-217 FTPDPEQTPAKQFDR
+217 FTPDPRQTPVEQFNQ
-232 ALEFVQRKGL
+232 ALKFVQRKGL
-242 TATTLR
+242 TASALR

-255 EGVLEAVLD
+255 EDVLEAVLD

-276 HHLAERYAQP
+276 HHVAERYAQP

-307 LLKTFCP
+307 LLKTLCP
-314 GTDPLCTDPQ
+314 GTDPLCADPQ
-324 QNTLLQLVALYK
+324 QNKLLQLFALYK
-336 WVYNLTIDAWRHCH
+336 GVYNLTIDAWRHGH

-356 ENQWFEEHL
+356 ENQWFDEHL
-365 PPWEKE
+365 PPWDKH

-382 SMGNQV
+382 HRGNQV

-413 AAQAPAII
+413 AAQAPAILQRKLERI
-421 QSKMEHIQAFSDE
+421 QTFDNE
-434 IARENQLVERI
+434 IVRENQLIERI
-445 KTSSPRRALQGEA
+445 QTSSPWRALQGEA
-458 SYWVVG
+458 SYWVVA
-464 QVAQS
+464 QVAQN
-469 PAISPLARQAAT
+469 PAISPVARQAAT

-488 STPAQTVQTI
+488 NTPAQTVQTVM
-498 TLELH
+498 LELD

-521 EALLAEAEASEGYAL
+521 EALLAEAEVSEGYAL

-576 LVGEAGRDGLACA
+576 FVGEAGRDGLACA
-589 VANQKLLTDNHN
+589 VANQRLLTDNHN
-601 PYYRAILQGNVV
+601 PYYRAILQGDVV
-613 DCSDGIPSMQ
+613 DCSDHIPSIQ
-623 DVARKAADYFW
+623 DVARQAAEYFW
-634 NTLYKPYPG
+634 NTLYKPYPD
-643 VEAEQRRSL
+643 VEAEQQRSL
-652 QDIQKIFESLMPLL
+652 AETQKIFRGLMPLFQ
-666 HSGDQAGMQKWVK
+666 SGDQAGMQKWVK
-679 SQRKLF
+679 SHRKLF
-685 ASLRPDV
+685 ASRLPDV
-692 EGNSVLMALLKMRH
+692 DGNSVLMALLKIRAH
-706 FFQAVPQGTLP
+706 FQAVPQWALQ

-723 WNTML
+723 WSAML
-728 QNWRWVIRNIAL
+728 KNWQWLIGHIAQ

-769 VAALLQAGANPDLQD
+769 VAVLLQAGAKPDLQD

-815 TTHKEQ
+815 TTHEK

-829 WAGHVHAA
+829 WAGHVYAV
-837 KRLSQLAPALVRS
+837 KRLSQLAPALVRG

-861 AEGLLEH
+861 AEDLLEH
-868 PAHLHA
+868 PDKLQA
-874 LSEERA
+874 LAQERA
-880 RSGGRCATNS
+880 RSGKRCASVS
-890 ELQEIVQ
+890 ELQEIVH
-897 VLEVALAKANA
+897 VLEAA
-908 PQATETQMH
+908 